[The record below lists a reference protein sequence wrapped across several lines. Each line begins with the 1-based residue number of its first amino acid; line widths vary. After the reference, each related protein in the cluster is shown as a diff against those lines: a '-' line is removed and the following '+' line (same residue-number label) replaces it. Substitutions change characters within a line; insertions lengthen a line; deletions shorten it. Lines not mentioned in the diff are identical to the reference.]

1 MASEAQVRANRDNAQ
16 HSTGPRTDE
25 GKGAAA
31 RNALKHGLRSAH
43 YLLPEED
50 PEPLAALQ
58 DALRRDLSPSGPM
71 EQLLCDRVVAAAW
84 RLRRAYLVECGIY
97 ERVRGTFEPGDLATA
112 FTQQLRRKFQDA
124 CASADALGKLSRY
137 ENAIERGM
145 HRSLAELRRLQGSR
159 GDRAEEKN
167 LPNEPNSAVTPD
179 HDGIRET

>member
-1 MASEAQVRANRDNAQ
+1 MGSEPQVRANTDNAQ
-16 HSTGPRTDE
+16 RSTVPRTDE
-25 GKGAAA
+25 GKAVAA

-50 PEPLAALQ
+50 PAPLAALQ

-124 CASADALGKLSRY
+124 CALGRRAGETLALRKR
-137 ENAIERGM
+137 
-145 HRSLAELRRLQGSR
+145 
-159 GDRAEEKN
+159 DRAQHAPRAGGAAPGAGVARTERQRK
-167 LPNEPNSAVTPD
+167 NSAERTQF
-179 HDGIRET
+179 RRKS